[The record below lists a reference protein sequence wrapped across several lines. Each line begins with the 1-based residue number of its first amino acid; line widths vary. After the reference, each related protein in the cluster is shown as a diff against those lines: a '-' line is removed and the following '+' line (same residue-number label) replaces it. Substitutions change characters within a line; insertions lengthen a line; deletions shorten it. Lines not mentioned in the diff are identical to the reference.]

1 MTFKGIYE
9 SPEVIPA
16 PCGLFSV
23 STPEIHT
30 DAEDAWVRRFD
41 YMYDSYATVR
51 LLTTNDD
58 VVTGGEMSNA
68 AGKEIYSGYYP
79 FFIESE
85 IAQSLTNVLAVD
97 QFARALKQLEAV
109 TQKAVEY
116 ELWSG
121 VASLGASN
129 ANFFLTKG
137 SASTVVTGTSKT
149 ASDSLFHLEQA
160 LAGDPLGST
169 GVIHM
174 TRDVAS
180 HLGSKLIYLPENGS
194 RKESIVTRLGTKVV
208 VGSGYT
214 GSGPIGATGA
224 AASAT
229 NKWMFASNLP
239 YVHLGKSF
247 IVNDTLS
254 QGVLDTKNDIL
265 IKALRPAAVYFDPST
280 LYATQVTLPA

>member
-23 STPEIHT
+23 STPEVHT
-30 DAEDAWVRRFD
+30 EADDKWVRHFA

-51 LLTTNDD
+51 LLTVDDD
-58 VVTGGEMSNA
+58 VVANGEMSDA
-68 AGKEIYSGYYP
+68 ASGEIYSEYDP

-121 VASLGASN
+121 VTALGDTNSN
-129 ANFFLTKG
+129 YFLTKSG
-137 SASTVVTGTSKT
+137 AATVVSGTSKT

-160 LAGDPLGST
+160 LADDPLGST

-214 GSGPIGATGA
+214 GAGPIGNAGA

-229 NKWMFASNLP
+229 NKWMFASSMPN
-239 YVHLGKSF
+239 VHLGKSF
-247 IVNDTLS
+247 VVNENLS

-265 IKALRPAAVYFDPST
+265 IKTIRAAAVYFDPST
-280 LYATQVTLPA
+280 LFAAQVTLPA